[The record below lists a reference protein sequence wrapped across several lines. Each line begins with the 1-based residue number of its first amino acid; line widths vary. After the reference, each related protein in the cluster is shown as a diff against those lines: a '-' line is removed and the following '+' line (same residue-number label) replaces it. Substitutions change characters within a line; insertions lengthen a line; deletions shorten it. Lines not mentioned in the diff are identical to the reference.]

1 METESNQMR
10 DRRIS
15 VSTKLGF
22 GTGQVA
28 ESIKMNS
35 FDFFLLFYYV
45 QVLHLNPAW
54 VGSAL
59 LLALIVDAV
68 TDPVF
73 GAISDNVN
81 SRWGRRHPFMYISA
95 IPFGLCFY
103 FLFSPPAGLE
113 EIELLMWLIVFTIG
127 TRLMM
132 TLFLVPYYAVGAE
145 LTENYSD
152 RTALVAYRT
161 MAAWLGAIVLT
172 AVSFAVFF
180 KPTEAFPQGQLN
192 PEAYPLFGVTFGLMA
207 TLAILIATVGT
218 RSQIPYLHRQ
228 STGQANLMNP
238 GYYIQELIKVLKNP
252 SFLAIFLVSITFF
265 IMLGLQ
271 RALALHMNTYFWE
284 LETEKIQYLFYAFFV
299 ATLITVPLVKRLIDR
314 LDKKNTLYLGLWIIL
329 AAFVLPTSFRLLEWF
344 PPNGSAMLLPLL
356 LIGQIGAGIGTAIL
370 MVCSGSIVA
379 DVADDHELRCGKR
392 QEGLLFGFFTLASKS
407 TSGIGSF
414 LAGITL
420 SFIAFPTDLDVVP
433 GAVAPETLFKLGL
446 AFGPGVAIFGLLCVV
461 AMSRYGIN
469 KAKHEQ
475 TLTTLSQRRAEAN
488 QSNG

>member
-1 METESNQMR
+1 MR

-15 VSTKLGF
+15 VATKLGF

-73 GAISDNVN
+73 GAISDNFN

-95 IPFGLCFY
+95 VPFGLCFY
-103 FLFSPPAGLE
+103 FLFSPPTGLE
-113 EIELLMWLIVFTIG
+113 DIQLLVWLIVFTIG

-145 LTENYSD
+145 LTENYRD
-152 RTALVAYRT
+152 RTSLVAYRT
-161 MAAWLGAIVLT
+161 MAAWIGALVLT
-172 AVSFAVFF
+172 GLAFAVFF
-180 KPTEAFPQGQLN
+180 QTTAEYPQGQLN

-207 TLAILIATVGT
+207 TIAILIATQST
-218 RSQIPYLHRQ
+218 RSQIPYLHQ
-228 STGQANLMNP
+228 QTTGQASLANP
-238 GYYIQELIKVLKNP
+238 GYYLQELVKVLRNP

-265 IMLGLQ
+265 IILGLQ
-271 RALALHMNTYFWE
+271 RTLALHMNTYFWQF
-284 LETEKIQYLFYAFFV
+284 ETEQIQYLFYAFFG
-299 ATLITVPLVKRLIDR
+299 ATLISVPFVKYLIDW
-314 LDKKNTLYLGLWIIL
+314 LDKKNTLYLGIWVVL
-329 AAFVLPTSFRLLEWF
+329 AAFVLPTSLRLLEWF
-344 PPNGSAMLLPLL
+344 PPNGSALLLPLL
-356 LIGQIGAGIGTAIL
+356 LIGQLGAGIGTAIL

-392 QEGLLFGFFTLASKS
+392 QEGLLFGFFTLASKT

-420 SFIAFPTDLDVVP
+420 SFIAFPTKMEVAP
-433 GAVAPETLFKLGL
+433 GDVAPETLFKLGL
-446 AFGPGVAIFGLLCVV
+446 VFGPGVAIFGLLCFL

-469 KAKHEQ
+469 KATHEQ
-475 TLTTLSQRRAEAN
+475 TLLTLSQRRASAD
-488 QSNG
+488 SKSG

>member
-1 METESNQMR
+1 MR

-15 VSTKLGF
+15 VATKLGF

-73 GAISDNVN
+73 GAITDNLN
-81 SRWGRRHPFMYISA
+81 SRWGRRHPFMYVSA
-95 IPFGLCFY
+95 VPFGLCFY
-103 FLFSPPAGLE
+103 FLFSPPSGLE
-113 EIELLMWLIVFTIG
+113 DTQLLVWLIVFAIG

-145 LTENYSD
+145 LTENYRD

-161 MAAWLGAIVLT
+161 MAAWIGALILT
-172 AVSFAVFF
+172 ALAFTVFF
-180 KPTEAFPQGQLN
+180 KPTAEYPQGQLN

-207 TLAILIATVGT
+207 AFAILITTLATH
-218 RSQIPYLHRQ
+218 SQIPYLHQ
-228 STGQANLMNP
+228 QTDGQADLRKP
-238 GYYIQELIKVLKNP
+238 GYYLQELIKVLKNR

-271 RALALHMNTYFWE
+271 RTLALHMNTYFWE
-284 LETEKIQYLFYAFFV
+284 LETVTIQYLFYAFFG
-299 ATLITVPLVKRLIDR
+299 ATLVTVPLVKYLIDR
-314 LDKKNTLYLGLWIIL
+314 LDKKNTLYLGLWIIM
-329 AAFVLPTSFRLLEWF
+329 AAFVLPTSLRLLEWF
-344 PPNGSAMLLPLL
+344 PPNGSALLLPLL
-356 LIGQIGAGIGTAIL
+356 LFGQIGAGLGTGIL

-407 TSGIGSF
+407 TSGLGNF
-414 LAGITL
+414 LAGMVL
-420 SFIAFPTDLDVVP
+420 AYIAFPTELAVAP
-433 GAVAPETLFKLGL
+433 GEVAPETLFKLGL
-446 AFGPGVAIFGLLCVV
+446 AFGPGVAVFGFLCVAV
-461 AMSRYGIN
+461 MSMYGIN
-469 KAKHEQ
+469 KASHEQ
-475 TLTTLSQRRAEAN
+475 TLITLNQRRAESGAA
-488 QSNG
+488 SD